1 VGKLPDGTAT
11 SGDRVAAEPE
21 VTVALL
27 LSFVGMLLF
36 KLVIGEGVG
45 LLLDD
50 VLICELGEGVLTFWL
65 VVVPSFNDSL
75 PLAAEPSVEK
85 SAFVNEVTFG
95 APLIVVASIFA
106 GNAIF

>member
-1 VGKLPDGTAT
+1 M
-11 SGDRVAAEPE
+11 AAEPE

-36 KLVIGEGVG
+36 RLVVGDGVG
-45 LLLDD
+45 LLVDD
-50 VLICELGEGVLTFWL
+50 GLICELGEGILTFWL
-65 VVVPSFNDSL
+65 VVVPSFSDSL

-95 APLIVVASIFA
+95 APLIVVASILA